1 MIARLY
7 QVASLAK
14 VVVTTSVPDF
24 VSPKSATSRNVHL
37 KRADIRLSHLP
48 DVVRQGWESQ
58 FTPQIIKYIGTLQPW
73 SAFSPSNR
81 ERIQDIF
88 AEVFPSMKQLEDDQD
103 LSFIVFAKI
112 ADIVVAWQHR
122 FSHAAEKYLV
132 KTIFKENVDDNRED
146 RAEWCQWALATDLS
160 AEELDVQPEG
170 GRRFYFR
177 EYEEPEE
184 AGGKIKVAKGIF
196 QSPLI
201 VATLATHYLWLQR
214 LDPSALRSY
223 DPPVGALVLSIQAWT
238 TGSEVKPPGPLAN
251 FSASNWSD
259 RENCDGPSATVFR
272 PLTTDVMDIVEQLD
286 AKAWERIEKEV
297 NKVLQQHKKRN
308 NTKTFNAENGR
319 AQRIKPVFKL
329 LDHDVDNPSDSEGSD
344 AEAQAQATGV

>member
-1 MIARLY
+1 M
-7 QVASLAK
+7 
-14 VVVTTSVPDF
+14 
-24 VSPKSATSRNVHL
+24 
-37 KRADIRLSHLP
+37 KR
-48 DVVRQGWESQ
+48 
-58 FTPQIIKYIGTLQPW
+58 
-73 SAFSPSNR
+73 
-81 ERIQDIF
+81 
-88 AEVFPSMKQLEDDQD
+88 LEDDQD

-112 ADIVVAWQHR
+112 ADIVAAWQHQ

-184 AGGKIKVAKGIF
+184 AGGKIKVTKGIF
-196 QSPLI
+196 QSPII

-214 LDPSALRSY
+214 LNLSALCSY
-223 DPPVGALVLSIQAWT
+223 DPPVGALVLSIQACRHHISQWT

-259 RENCDGPSATVFR
+259 REDRDGPSATVFR
-272 PLTTDVMDIVEQLD
+272 PLTSDVMDIVKQLD
-286 AKAWERIEKEV
+286 AKAWEHIEKEV

-329 LDHDVDNPSDSEGSD
+329 LDHDVDDPSDGEGD